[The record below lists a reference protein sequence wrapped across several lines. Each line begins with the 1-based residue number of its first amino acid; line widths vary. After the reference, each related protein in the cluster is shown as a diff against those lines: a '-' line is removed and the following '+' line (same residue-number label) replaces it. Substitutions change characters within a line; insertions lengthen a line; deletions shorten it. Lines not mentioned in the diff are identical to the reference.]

1 MVQENLIKKTCD
13 SILNHVKSSPL
24 NFSIQETPYSCYITI
39 RKSFNKN
46 FLYQTDLSEASSRT
60 QLKDDL
66 IDSSEELAK
75 LRNKITNLEAAN
87 DTLVKDYEDEVVLNE
102 KLKSLVAN
110 FETKMKENE
119 AKIVT
124 KVKLDE
130 KTVNNEVV
138 RNLKDYN
145 SKLVENLENVE
156 KSLKTVNKQIK
167 AKDKELYDLKKENS
181 ILTENFLEVKSK
193 FTNLSTSVNKEKK
206 QEAKR
211 IKKQEKKDFMNN
223 LKAESQTF
231 NFECDKCDK
240 IFDSL
245 SSFRIHA
252 GSFHVVQNSSQ
263 TEEKN
268 IVERALQVESR
279 YFTREKLCQTIEEN
293 YDELKTKSEP
303 YSCFFCDKTIESEED
318 LNEHRKKCR
327 GSTRLFCSA
336 PLGLPEF
343 SSLKTKFSFSSSSSR
358 TSSYQGFRF

>member
-1 MVQENLIKKTCD
+1 
-13 SILNHVKSSPL
+13 
-24 NFSIQETPYSCYITI
+24 
-39 RKSFNKN
+39 
-46 FLYQTDLSEASSRT
+46 
-60 QLKDDL
+60 
-66 IDSSEELAK
+66 
-75 LRNKITNLEAAN
+75 
-87 DTLVKDYEDEVVLNE
+87 
-102 KLKSLVAN
+102 
-110 FETKMKENE
+110 
-119 AKIVT
+119 
-124 KVKLDE
+124 
-130 KTVNNEVV
+130 
-138 RNLKDYN
+138 
-145 SKLVENLENVE
+145 
-156 KSLKTVNKQIK
+156 
-167 AKDKELYDLKKENS
+167 
-181 ILTENFLEVKSK
+181 
-193 FTNLSTSVNKEKK
+193 
-206 QEAKR
+206 
-211 IKKQEKKDFMNN
+211 MNN

-293 YDELKTKSEP
+293 YNELKTKSEP